1 MENMKKSILAML
13 LVMLLAVFGSVQSVS
28 AQSKSVPWPGVTK
41 KILFE
46 NDKVSIAEVTF
57 APGAVADWHSHPQY
71 SVYAVT
77 PVKMKV
83 EVAGQADVIM
93 EMKAGDAGYSPA
105 VTHKTTNIGKKP
117 FTAIV
122 SEIK

>member
-1 MENMKKSILAML
+1 ML
-13 LVMLLAVFGSVQSVS
+13 LVTMFVAFGNVQSVN
-28 AQSKSVPWPGVTK
+28 AQAKSEPWPGVTK
-41 KILFE
+41 KVLVD
-46 NDKVSIAEVTF
+46 NDKVNVSEVTF

-77 PVKMKV
+77 AVKMKV
-83 EVAGQADVIM
+83 EVAGQPDVIL
-93 EMKAGDAGYSPA
+93 ELKAGEGGYSPA
-105 VTHKTTNIGKKP
+105 VTHKTTNLSKKT